1 MPIKGIILG
10 NCFRIYLGILVKCIC
25 NYQKSVIVIAMLT
38 CSSILHVPVTMANQ
52 FLIPGCKELDLARG
66 EDTYIH
72 VYKLILLPEKGF
84 SAAMLKKKN

>member
-10 NCFRIYLGILVKCIC
+10 NCFRIYMYLGILVNC
-25 NYQKSVIVIAMLT
+25 NYQKSVVVIAMLT
-38 CSSILHVPVTMANQ
+38 CSSILPVTMANQ
-52 FLIPGCKELDLARG
+52 FPIPGCKELDLARG

-72 VYKLILLPEKGF
+72 VYKLISLPEKGF

>member
-25 NYQKSVIVIAMLT
+25 NYQKSVNVIAMLT
-38 CSSILHVPVTMANQ
+38 CSSILPVTMANQ
-52 FLIPGCKELDLARG
+52 FPIPGCKELDLALG

-72 VYKLILLPEKGF
+72 VYKLISLPEKGF